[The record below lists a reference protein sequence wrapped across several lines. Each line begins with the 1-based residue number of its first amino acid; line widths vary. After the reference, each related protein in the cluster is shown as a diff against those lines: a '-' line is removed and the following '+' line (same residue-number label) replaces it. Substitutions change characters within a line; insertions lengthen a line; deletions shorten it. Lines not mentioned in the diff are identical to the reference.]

1 MCAGRSDEHEQ
12 QEEPSADNEIARQIR
27 RGLGRTGTLMV
38 NLIGSPGVGKTALLE
53 ATIRRLKSRLRLAV
67 LEGDVASDL
76 DGERIC
82 RLGVP
87 ARQILTGRLC
97 HLDVSQVEYELRYL
111 GSRPP
116 EVVLV
121 ENVGNL
127 ICPAEHDLGED
138 FKVAMLSVAEGEQVP
153 YKYPAVFARAAVTL
167 ITKADLLAVVEFDPG
182 RVSEQIT
189 ALNHDAIVILTSA
202 FTGLGIDAW
211 CGLLERRLMRKTPTT
226 IGSRARPRHL
236 EPQT

>member
-12 QEEPSADNEIARQIR
+12 QREPGADNEVARQLR
-27 RGLGRTGTLMV
+27 RDLSRTGTLMV
-38 NLIGSPGVGKTALLE
+38 NLIGSPGVGKTTLLE
-53 ATIRRLKSRLRLAV
+53 VTIRRLKQRFRLAA

-87 ARQILTGRLC
+87 ARQILTGGHC
-97 HLDVSQVEYELRYL
+97 HLDASQVEYELRYL

-116 EVVLV
+116 EIVLV

-127 ICPAEHDLGED
+127 ICPAEYDLGED
-138 FKVAMLSVAEGEQVP
+138 FKVALLSVAEGEQTP
-153 YKYPAVFARAAVTL
+153 YKYPAVFARAAVTV
-167 ITKADLLAVVEFDPG
+167 ITKSDLLPVVAFDPD

-189 ALNHDAIVILTSA
+189 ALNHDAVVILTSA
-202 FTGLGIDAW
+202 VTGQGIGQW
-211 CGLLERRLMRKTPTT
+211 CRLLERQLMRKAPTT
-226 IGSRARPRHL
+226 IEPHARLDAPRHS
-236 EPQT
+236 